1 MTSSRACHPIS
12 THSAG
17 KPLRCGHNYRT
28 GFPPNTR
35 QTLNATWN
43 HRKSTIEASRSDSD
57 ESGKGQRS
65 RGDRAGWY
73 CPLVLCHHISALGA
87 DCIRV
92 MHGRAGA
99 ESGPRSASASV
110 IRDMSEPSEL
120 VTSQNRLG
128 TDVWRARQGG
138 APGLAGC
145 REDKEVDE

>member
-1 MTSSRACHPIS
+1 MPRGIT
-12 THSAG
+12 
-17 KPLRCGHNYRT
+17 
-28 GFPPNTR
+28 
-35 QTLNATWN
+35 
-43 HRKSTIEASRSDSD
+43 
-57 ESGKGQRS
+57 ESQRS
-65 RGDRAGWY
+65 RQVEVIPTKAVKDKVSRGLGR
-73 CPLVLCHHISALGA
+73 LVLATAPLSCVIHHISALGA

-110 IRDMSEPSEL
+110 IRDTSEPSEL